1 MDLTNKK
8 TMTKTKAMTAT
19 KTMTNTILV
28 NFETLMTTL
37 AMENPNS

>member
-8 TMTKTKAMTAT
+8 IMTKTKATTAT

-28 NFETLMTTL
+28 NFETLVTIL